1 MNKKL
6 MKLSFFSIIISLGFI
21 KTGFAQVYVNPM
33 TPVTANGVPYQIW
46 NPSPGIFIST
56 PNPIA
61 AGIVTA
67 GGVFAN
73 GINKNINNAIKPNT
87 NNNNTNNSNQ
97 ISQEQQK
104 QLIEKNQQKDNKIM
118 QNMITK
124 NTISSNQT
132 EKKPVIHSNNE
143 IKIENNQ
150 NQEKSK
156 HQVIVLKGMG
166 DWNQSSIQEYSQE
179 GKQQTIQKYEKFLQK

>member
-1 MNKKL
+1 M
-6 MKLSFFSIIISLGFI
+6 I
-21 KTGFAQVYVNPM
+21 
-33 TPVTANGVPYQIW
+33 PVTANGVPYQIW

-73 GINKNINNAIKPNT
+73 GINKNINNAIKPN
-87 NNNNTNNSNQ
+87 NNNNSNQ
-97 ISQEQQK
+97 ISQEEQK
-104 QLIEKNQQKDNKIM
+104 QLIEKNQQKANKIM
-118 QNMITK
+118 QNIVTK
-124 NTISSNQT
+124 NAISSNQI
-132 EKKPVIHSNNE
+132 EKKSIVHSNNE

-156 HQVIVLKGMG
+156 PQVIVLKGMG

-179 GKQQTIQKYEKFLQK
+179 GQQKTIQKYEKFLQK